1 MSDNDQSNF
10 RTIDD
15 VRFQKLWTGI
25 SGRIIEGER
34 ITVAVVELEPNGTV
48 PSHQHEH
55 EQMGIVI
62 RGQVTFTVGDETRTF
77 GPGGTWRV
85 PSMTPHGALTGPD
98 GATGRRRLQPDPR
111 GLASGADRR
120 GGRASLAMSRRAR

>member
-1 MSDNDQSNF
+1 MRDDGTSNL
-10 RTIDD
+10 RTIDE
-15 VRFQKLWTGI
+15 VRFQKLWQGI
-25 SGRIIEGER
+25 SGRIVEGER
-34 ITVAVVELEPNGTV
+34 LTVAVVELEPNGTV

-55 EQMGIVI
+55 EQMGLVI

-98 GATGRRRLQPDPR
+98 GATVVDVFNPIRDDWHAAPIDEEVE
-111 GLASGADRR
+111 
-120 GGRASLAMSRRAR
+120 ARWP

>member
-1 MSDNDQSNF
+1 MSTDPESNL
-10 RTIDD
+10 RTIDE
-15 VRFQKLWTGI
+15 VRFQKLWAGI
-25 SGRIIEGER
+25 SGRIVEGER

-48 PSHQHEH
+48 PSHRHEH
-55 EQMGIVI
+55 EQMGLVI

-98 GATGRRRLQPDPR
+98 GATVVDVFNPTREDWHPAPIDEEVKPR
-111 GLASGADRR
+111 WP
-120 GGRASLAMSRRAR
+120 

>member
-1 MSDNDQSNF
+1 MSDAPEPNL
-10 RTIDD
+10 RTIDE

-25 SGRIIEGER
+25 SGRIVEGER
-34 ITVAVVELEPNGTV
+34 ITLAVVELKPNGTV

-55 EQMGIVI
+55 EQMGLVL

-85 PSMTPHGALTGPD
+85 PPMTPHGAITGPG
-98 GATGRRRLQPDPR
+98 GATVVDVFNPIREDWH
-111 GLASGADRR
+111 
-120 GGRASLAMSRRAR
+120 RAPTDDEVESRWP

>member
-1 MSDNDQSNF
+1 MSSDPDSNL
-10 RTIDD
+10 RTIDE
-15 VRFQKLWTGI
+15 VRFQKLWQGI
-25 SGRIIEGER
+25 SGRIVEGER

-48 PSHQHEH
+48 PSHQHEN
-55 EQMGIVI
+55 EQMGLVI

-98 GATGRRRLQPDPR
+98 GATVVDVFNPIREDWHAAPIDDEVEPR
-111 GLASGADRR
+111 WP
-120 GGRASLAMSRRAR
+120 